1 MNFFRHLFISI
12 LKITPIFFVSIFI
25 PEKILAEE
33 YQCFSSWE
41 GNPTQIKL
49 TRNKN
54 VFNMINVSYEFV
66 RGLKILF
73 EDKNSLVLGIFSSY
87 TNYDGFFVLY
97 LDKNTMKYRS
107 TTVIDPNI
115 YRTTIP
121 IKNGDCIKKSLF
133 PKGKS
138 YGGRSVGG
146 IRPKY

>member
-12 LKITPIFFVSIFI
+12 VKITPIFFVSIFI
-25 PEKILAEE
+25 PEKILAEQ

-41 GNPTQIKL
+41 GKPTQIKL

-73 EDKNSLVLGIFSSY
+73 EDENSLVLGIFSSY
-87 TNYDGFFVLY
+87 TNYDGLFVLY